1 MLMATKKDI
10 NQSYDKFAK
19 WYDCV
24 VSLPDFFLVKRLRED
39 LFRKAS
45 GKVLEIATGTGRNL
59 SYYSDHCEVTLTDMS
74 CRMLDKA
81 LCKARKRKMLSSIL
95 QMDAEQLGL
104 RDNCFDTVV
113 DSLALCTFT
122 QPVSALREMS
132 RVCKPGGRVLLLE
145 HGKSSKEWLGHWQ
158 SKVASTCVERIG
170 CHWDRDV
177 LDLVE
182 KSGLRIISNRCHFFG
197 MFHSIMATPRKHIA

>member
-1 MLMATKKDI
+1 MLMTTKKDI
-10 NQSYDKFAK
+10 NESYDKFAK

-24 VSLPDFFLVKRLRED
+24 VSLPEFFGVRRLRKS
-39 LFRKAS
+39 LFQKAS

-59 SYYSDHCEVTLTDMS
+59 SYYSDNCEVTLTDMS
-74 CRMLDKA
+74 RRMLDKA
-81 LCKARKRKMLSSIL
+81 LWKVRKREMSSSIL
-95 QMDAEQLGL
+95 RMDAEQLGL
-104 RDNCFDTVV
+104 RDDCFDTVV

-132 RVCKPGGRVLLLE
+132 RVCKPGGRILLLE

-170 CHWDRDV
+170 CHWDRDP

-182 KSGLRIISNRCHFFG
+182 KSGLRIISN
-197 MFHSIMATPRKHIA
+197 